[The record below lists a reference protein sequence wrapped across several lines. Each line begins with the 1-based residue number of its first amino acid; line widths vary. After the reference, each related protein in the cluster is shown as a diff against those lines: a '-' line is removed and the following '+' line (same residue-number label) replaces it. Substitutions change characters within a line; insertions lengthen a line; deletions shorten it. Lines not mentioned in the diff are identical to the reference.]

1 MISILAP
8 ARSWPE
14 GNSEDTDSDGDDD
27 DACDYD
33 DDDEIKMKCFESI
46 PGQAYR
52 RGEKKKR
59 FLMAQRFF
67 FTVKTPLSENETTLR
82 RQQRQR
88 WEGEGREKCHHH

>member
-14 GNSEDTDSDGDDD
+14 GNSEDTDSDGNDD

-59 FLMAQRFF
+59 KILDGPAIFF
-67 FTVKTPLSENETTLR
+67 H
-82 RQQRQR
+82 
-88 WEGEGREKCHHH
+88 GEDAPIGK